1 MPPNHITTS
10 TTSILSLTTAAIVGA
25 SSYYYY
31 YKYAIQ
37 RNRQDRHP
45 HTVSVTLPDW
55 AVKELIE
62 HTSKSFTSDEE
73 MMKLAIK
80 LSQMNVEKGTGGPF
94 GTAIFERMPD
104 NTTKLISIGVNRVVP
119 LQNSTLHGE
128 IVAIQMAQS
137 KLKSYTM
144 QIPSE
149 DIDAHGSK
157 RIRQFEL
164 FTSCEPCCMCLGAVL
179 WSGISRMVCGATKD
193 DAEAIGFDE
202 GPVYDQSYVHL
213 EKAGVSVTKC
223 VLRDEGKKVLDHYA
237 SVGEIYNSTHAP

>member
-1 MPPNHITTS
+1 MTSNHVTKYF
-10 TTSILSLTTAAIVGA
+10 LSLATAAVAGA
-25 SSYYYY
+25 YYYY
-31 YKYAIQ
+31 VIQ

-62 HTSKSFTSDEE
+62 NSSKSFKTDEE

-104 NTTKLISIGVNRVVP
+104 NTTKLVSIGVNRVVT

-144 QIPSE
+144 KIPSE
-149 DIDAHGSK
+149 DYDANGAK
-157 RIRQFEL
+157 RTRQFEL

-202 GPVYDQSYVHL
+202 GPVYDKSYVHL
-213 EKAGVSVTKC
+213 EKAGVSVTKF
-223 VLRDEGKKVLDHYA
+223 VLRDEGKKVLDQYA
-237 SVGEIYNSTHAP
+237 AVGEIYNSTHTPS